1 MPVPNEVV
9 ATLKGDGGA
18 PWIVAH
24 GDEVAEAERLLED
37 SLKGSFFQTV
47 AEASVL
53 LAGAVRVA
61 NGMNAPAG
69 GVMDQA
75 LGRAQDVSTP
85 YQGQPRQSVGQAQ
98 QPYQGGGQ
106 SNFNGTP
113 HPEGKTCPLCGAG
126 IVGKQPK
133 VKRMWTCP
141 NQKQQGD
148 GHYVE
153 WING

>member
-1 MPVPNEVV
+1 MPNEVV
-9 ATLKGDGGA
+9 ATLKGDGSA

-24 GDEVAEAERLLED
+24 GDEVSEAERLIED

-47 AEASVL
+47 AEGSAL
-53 LAGAVRVA
+53 FAGAVRIA
-61 NGMNAPAG
+61 NGMAAPAEQPQQG
-69 GVMDQA
+69 SKPPYQPRQA
-75 LGRAQDVSTP
+75 LGQN
-85 YQGQPRQSVGQAQ
+85 QAQ
-98 QPYQGGGQ
+98 QAAQGQQG
-106 SNFNGTP
+106 FAGTP
-113 HPEGKTCPLCGAG
+113 HPEGKTCPQCGAG
-126 IVGKQPK
+126 LVGKQPK